1 MIPQKLFV
9 PSDGNELEYKMKI
22 KDGRNEILIY
32 EYVKGDTNMGMRIR
46 LTEFELKNY
55 IKNGIL
61 KEN

>member
-22 KDGRNEILIY
+22 KDGRNEMLIY
-32 EYVKGDTNMGMRIR
+32 EYIKGDTNMGMRIR
-46 LTEFELKNY
+46 FTEFELKNY